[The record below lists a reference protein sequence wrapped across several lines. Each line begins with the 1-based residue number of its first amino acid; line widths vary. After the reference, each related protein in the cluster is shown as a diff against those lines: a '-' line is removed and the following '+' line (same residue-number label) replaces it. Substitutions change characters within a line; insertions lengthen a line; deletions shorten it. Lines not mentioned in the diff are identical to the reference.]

1 MQGTGRASIF
11 IQALR
16 DFVDGR
22 ETRYCSP
29 MTSSKWERLRTEAAN
44 PATKD
49 IDTLPTDEIVQ
60 LMTSDVRDA
69 FDAVQRVHDVITRGV
84 DVLVDTLHSNGRI
97 VLVGAGTSGRLGVL
111 EAAEMP
117 PTFGVQPRTIVGIMA
132 GGRSAVHRAK
142 EGVEDD
148 RAAGDRALARLRLTK
163 NDVVIGVSASGV
175 TPFVRGALARAR
187 RAGAHAMGIT
197 CSPDSGMRALVDL
210 LVELNVGPE
219 VIAGSTR
226 LKAGTATKIA
236 LNLLTTSAMI
246 RTGKT
251 YGNLMVDVQANSE
264 KLRDRGTRIVSAI
277 TGLGRR
283 ESLTL
288 LRRAKWNVKTAI
300 VMHKRRL
307 TYGDAKTRLRASGDS
322 IRRALV
328 ED

>member
-1 MQGTGRASIF
+1 MSR
-11 IQALR
+11 
-16 DFVDGR
+16 
-22 ETRYCSP
+22 
-29 MTSSKWERLRTEAAN
+29 SKWERLRTEARN
-44 PATKD
+44 PASRA
-49 IDTLPTDEIVQ
+49 IDTLPIRGIVQ
-60 LMTSDVRDA
+60 LMTRDVRHA
-69 FDAVQRVHDVITRGV
+69 FDAVERQKGAIGRGV
-84 DVLVDTLHSNGRI
+84 QLLVDALQSHGRI

-117 PTFGVQPRTIVGIMA
+117 PTFGVRPRTVVGIMA

-148 RAAGDRALARLRLTK
+148 RAAGDRALARLRPRK
-163 NDVVIGVSASGV
+163 DDVVIGVSASGV
-175 TPFVRGALARAR
+175 TPFVQGALTRAR
-187 RAGAHAMGIT
+187 RAGTHVMGIT
-197 CSPDSGMRALVDL
+197 CSPGSGMRELVDA

-246 RTGKT
+246 RVGKT
-251 YGNLMVDVQANSE
+251 YGNLMVDVQANSA

-277 TGLGRR
+277 TGLGYVESRR
-283 ESLTL
+283 L

-300 VMHKRRL
+300 IMHKRRL
-307 TYGDAKTRLRASGDS
+307 TYGDAQIRLRAAGDS

-328 ED
+328 TTEERRTRRRT